1 MKRIVA
7 LAMIA
12 CLLPLGGCRRGVS
25 SNDTH
30 SLEPNKLK
38 VVDLPAARRIQVDF
52 ATKDKVPVTAILVT
66 KEDADAALES
76 VGSKGDIEAALKG
89 IKNRIAIRMN
99 LDSGTL
105 NSPKTSAKVQYSVLF
120 TTAKATTVTVKTSG
134 DR

>member
-12 CLLPLGGCRRGVS
+12 CLLPLGGCPRGVS

-89 IKNRIAIRMN
+89 IKNRIAIQMN
-99 LDSGTL
+99 RDSGTL